1 MNFQAFKFTIGATN
15 SLNESYNSKQSAQI
29 VKHVHSNSPALVTR
43 LYSVIRIR
51 EKASIFQINAS
62 DLRYRAKPINKKDY
76 KKFLRWK
83 RCQNIL
89 PLYWR
94 H

>member
-15 SLNESYNSKQSAQI
+15 SLNESYNSKQSAQL

-43 LYSVIRIR
+43 LSSVIRIR

-62 DLRYRAKPINKKDY
+62 DLRYRAKPMNRKDD
-76 KKFLRWK
+76 KKFLR
-83 RCQNIL
+83 
-89 PLYWR
+89 
-94 H
+94 